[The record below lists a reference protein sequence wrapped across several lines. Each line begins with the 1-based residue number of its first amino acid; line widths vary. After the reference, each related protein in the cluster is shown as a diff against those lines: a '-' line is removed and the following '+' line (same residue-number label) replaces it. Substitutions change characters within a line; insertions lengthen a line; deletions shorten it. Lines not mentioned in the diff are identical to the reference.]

1 MQKLPIYEVIPNII
15 DTLKSQNTLILEAPP
30 GAGKSTVVPISFL
43 DEPWLEDK
51 MIIML
56 EPRRV
61 AVRMVASRMA
71 QLLGEEVG
79 ETIGYQIKMDSC
91 KSSKT
96 KILVVT
102 EAILVRM
109 LQSDQSLQN
118 VAMVIFDEFQERSI
132 HTDLS
137 LALSLQVQ
145 ELLRDD
151 LKILI
156 MSATLNSSAI
166 SELLGDIPIVTSKGR
181 VFEVEDIYLPI
192 NIKQPDFKTINKI
205 LFNTILSSI
214 KNDSGDILVFLS
226 GLKEIKSLQK
236 LLDEE
241 FKKSDII
248 VLPLY
253 SALTKK
259 EQDISIGKNI
269 KRKIILSTNIA
280 QTSLTIEGVKVVVDS
295 GLEKLSRYNYS
306 NGMDHLELSFI
317 SKDSAIQRGGRAGRL
332 SNGKC
337 YKLWHKGKILI
348 PSTKPEILRTDL
360 SSLILDLS
368 LWGVDEFEELK
379 WLDIP
384 QKEIINNTKEIL
396 EELNMIDNSFGIT
409 TFGKEALTLGIHPRY
424 SYMILKASDMGYG
437 YEACLLS
444 SMLSEKDIFNSNY
457 KSSNIK
463 ERFIHLYEN
472 DLNSKYINKYVAKEI
487 LKQAKFFYTKLQK
500 IKKQQ
505 QKVRFNNDILS
516 ILLLFAYPDRL
527 AKQRKINDSRYK
539 LSNAKG
545 AKLSE
550 EDTLFNEPYLVI
562 ASLNAQNKDSYI
574 NLSISISLDNI
585 EEYFSH
591 FIKNRQTITFNKTKN
606 RFDIKEISY
615 FLELEL
621 SATNIT
627 DTSKID
633 FQKLMLDLIQKE
645 GLKLLPW
652 SKKATSLKDKINFIN
667 QQQNLNYN
675 FPDFSDDWLLTNLDS
690 WLAPYLQDVKEIK
703 DLEKLDI
710 YSVLL
715 AQINWEN
722 QQLLDTLLP
731 KSIKVP
737 SGSNIYIDYS
747 SLDTPV
753 LSVKIQEIFG
763 MMETPKI
770 LNNTIIIQIHLLSP
784 AMRPIQIT
792 YDLKSFWENS
802 YEEVRKEL
810 RGTYKRHY
818 WPENPYDAIATNK
831 TKKNMDKNYQF
842 KQYQ

>member
-1 MQKLPIYEVIPNII
+1 
-15 DTLKSQNTLILEAPP
+15 
-30 GAGKSTVVPISFL
+30 
-43 DEPWLEDK
+43 
-51 MIIML
+51 
-56 EPRRV
+56 
-61 AVRMVASRMA
+61 
-71 QLLGEEVG
+71 
-79 ETIGYQIKMDSC
+79 
-91 KSSKT
+91 
-96 KILVVT
+96 
-102 EAILVRM
+102 
-109 LQSDQSLQN
+109 
-118 VAMVIFDEFQERSI
+118 
-132 HTDLS
+132 
-137 LALSLQVQ
+137 
-145 ELLRDD
+145 
-151 LKILI
+151 
-156 MSATLNSSAI
+156 
-166 SELLGDIPIVTSKGR
+166 
-181 VFEVEDIYLPI
+181 
-192 NIKQPDFKTINKI
+192 
-205 LFNTILSSI
+205 
-214 KNDSGDILVFLS
+214 
-226 GLKEIKSLQK
+226 
-236 LLDEE
+236 
-241 FKKSDII
+241 
-248 VLPLY
+248 
-253 SALTKK
+253 
-259 EQDISIGKNI
+259 
-269 KRKIILSTNIA
+269 
-280 QTSLTIEGVKVVVDS
+280 
-295 GLEKLSRYNYS
+295 
-306 NGMDHLELSFI
+306 
-317 SKDSAIQRGGRAGRL
+317 IQRGGRAGRL

>member
-1 MQKLPIYEVIPNII
+1 LIIKKLPIYEVIPKILDNF
-15 DTLKSQNTLILEAPP
+15 KSKNLLILEAPP

-43 DEPWLEDK
+43 DEFWLENK

-71 QLLGEEVG
+71 QLLDEEVG
-79 ETIGYQIKMDSC
+79 VTIGYQVKMDSC

-118 VAMVIFDEFQERSI
+118 ISMIIFDEFHERSI

-156 MSATLNSSAI
+156 MSATLNSASI
-166 SELLGDIPIVTSKGR
+166 SELLGDVPIITSKGR
-181 VFEVEDIYLPI
+181 VFEVEDIYLPL

-205 LFNTILSSI
+205 LYSTILASI
-214 KNDSGDILVFLS
+214 KNDTGDILVFLS
-226 GLKEIKSLQK
+226 GVKEIKALEK
-236 LLDEE
+236 LLNNEYKE
-241 FKKSDII
+241 NNIV

-259 EQDISIGKNI
+259 EQDKAIYKNQ

-280 QTSLTIEGVKVVVDS
+280 QTSLTIDGVKVVVDS

-317 SKDSAIQRGGRAGRL
+317 SKDSAIQRGGRAGRT

-348 PSTKPEILRTDL
+348 PSTRPEILRTDL
-360 SSLILDLS
+360 SSLMLDLS

-384 QKEIINNTKEIL
+384 QENIINDTKEIL
-396 EELNMIDNSFGIT
+396 QELNMVNNSFNIT
-409 TFGKEALTLGIHPRY
+409 TFGKDALNIGLHPRY

-437 YEACLLS
+437 YEACLLC
-444 SMLSEKDIFNSNY
+444 SMLSEKDIFTSNY
-457 KSSNIK
+457 KSSDLK

-472 DLNSKYINKYVAKEI
+472 DFDSKYINNYVAREI
-487 LKQAKFFYTKLQK
+487 IKQAKFFYTKLQK
-500 IKKQQ
+500 IKRQNKM
-505 QKVRFNNDILS
+505 QKFDYDMLS
-516 ILLLFAYPDRL
+516 IFLLFAYPDRL
-527 AKQRKINDSRYK
+527 AKQRKKDDVRYK

-545 AKLSE
+545 AKLAN
-550 EDTLFNEPYLVI
+550 EDTLFNEPFLVV
-562 ASLNAQNKDSYI
+562 ASLNAQNKDSFI
-574 NLSISISLDNI
+574 NLATPISLDNI
-585 EEYFSH
+585 EEYFSS
-591 FIKNRQTITFNKTKN
+591 FIENKQTITFNKTKN
-606 RFDIKEISY
+606 KFDIKDISY

-621 SATNIT
+621 YSTNIT

-633 FQKLMLDLIQKE
+633 FKKLMLSLIKKE
-645 GLKLLPW
+645 GLQLLSW

-667 QQQNLNYN
+667 QQKELEYDFPN
-675 FPDFSDDWLLTNLDS
+675 FSEEYLLDNLDI
-690 WLAPYLQDVKEIK
+690 WLEPYLQDIRDVK
-703 DLEKLDI
+703 DLENLDI
-710 YSVLL
+710 YNILL
-715 AQINWEN
+715 SQINWEN
-722 QQLLDTLLP
+722 QQLIDSLLP

-737 SGSNIYIDYS
+737 SGSTIYIDYS
-747 SLDTPV
+747 SLETPV

-770 LNNTIIIQIHLLSP
+770 LNNTITLQIHLLSP

-802 YEEVRKEL
+802 YQEVRKEL

-818 WPENPYDAIATNK
+818 WPENPYDAIATNR
-831 TKKNMDKNYQF
+831 TKKNMDRGR
-842 KQYQ
+842 

>member
-1 MQKLPIYEVIPNII
+1 MQKLPIYEVIPNIL
-15 DTLKSQNTLILEAPP
+15 DNFKSKNSLILEAPP

-43 DEPWLEDK
+43 EESWLAGNDK

-79 ETIGYQIKMDSC
+79 QTVGYQVKMDSC

-118 VAMVIFDEFQERSI
+118 VAMVIFDEFHERSI

-156 MSATLNSSAI
+156 MSATLNSKAI
-166 SELLGDIPIVTSKGR
+166 SELLGEVDIVTSKGK
-181 VFEVEDIYLPI
+181 VFDVEDIYLPLS
-192 NIKQPDFKTINKI
+192 IKQPDFKTINKI
-205 LFNTILSSI
+205 LFNTIVSSI
-214 KNDSGDILVFLS
+214 QNDTGDILVFLS
-226 GLKEIKSLQK
+226 GVKEIKSLEK
-236 LLDEE
+236 LLNDEY
-241 FKKSDII
+241 KDNDIV

-253 SALTKK
+253 STLNKK
-259 EQDISIGKNI
+259 EQDKAIYKNE

-280 QTSLTIEGVKVVVDS
+280 QTSLTIDGVKVVIDS

-317 SKDSAIQRGGRAGRL
+317 SKDSSIQRGGRAGRT

-337 YKLWHKGKILI
+337 YKLWHKGKILT

-360 SSLILDLS
+360 SSLVLDLS

-379 WLDIP
+379 WIDIP
-384 QKEIINNTKEIL
+384 SENIINDTKEIL
-396 EELNMIDNSFGIT
+396 QELHMLDSSFSIT
-409 TFGKEALTLGIHPRY
+409 TFGKDALDMGLHPRY
-424 SYMILKASDMGYG
+424 SYMILKAHNMGYG
-437 YEACLLS
+437 YEACLLC
-444 SMLSEKDIFNSNY
+444 SMLSEKDIFTSNY
-457 KSSNIK
+457 KSSDLK
-463 ERFIHLYEN
+463 ERFTHLYEN
-472 DLNSKYINKYVAKEI
+472 DLDSKYVNKFVAREI
-487 LKQAKFFYTKLQK
+487 IKQAKFFYTKLLK
-500 IKKQQ
+500 IKKQD
-505 QKVRFNNDILS
+505 KKGNFHNDILS

-527 AKQRKINDSRYK
+527 AKQRQKDDSRYK

-545 AKLSE
+545 AKLPDD
-550 EDTLFNEPYLVI
+550 DTLFNEPFLVV
-562 ASLNAQNKDSYI
+562 ASLNAQNKDSFI
-574 NLSISISLDNI
+574 NLAMPISLDNI
-585 EEYFSH
+585 EQYFSS
-591 FIKNRQTITFNKTKN
+591 FIENKQTINFNKIKNK
-606 RFDIKEISY
+606 FDIKEISC

-621 SATNIT
+621 YSSNIT

-633 FQKLMLDLIQKE
+633 FKKLILELIKKE

-652 SKKATSLKDKINFIN
+652 SKKATALRDKINFIN
-667 QQQNLNYN
+667 QQKNLEYN
-675 FPDFSDDWLLTNLDS
+675 FPNFSEEYLLATLDTWLE
-690 WLAPYLQDVKEIK
+690 PYLQEIKEIK

-710 YSVLL
+710 YNILL
-715 AQINWEN
+715 AQIDWNE

-737 SGSNIYIDYS
+737 SGSTIYIDYS
-747 SLDTPV
+747 SLETPV

-763 MMETPKI
+763 MMDTPKI
-770 LNNTIIIQIHLLSP
+770 LNNTITLQIHLLSP

-818 WPENPYDAIATNK
+818 WPQNPYDAIATNK
-831 TKKNMDKNYQF
+831 TKRNMDKQS
-842 KQYQ
+842 